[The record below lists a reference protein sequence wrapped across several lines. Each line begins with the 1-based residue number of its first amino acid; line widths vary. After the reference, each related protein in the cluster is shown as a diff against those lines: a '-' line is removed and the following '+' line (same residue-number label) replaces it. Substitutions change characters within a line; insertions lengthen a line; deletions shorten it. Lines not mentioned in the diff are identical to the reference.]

1 MEPETF
7 QGECQKDSSASHY
20 EDYFQYLS
28 DELRLLDLFLLRSL
42 RIKQKNTKEYC
53 STSKGFFIPEEE
65 VISLL
70 DSSGESHSPSSE
82 DPAIEITT
90 KLIEEV
96 RDGITSKL
104 ANTANHIERFPL
116 LKLARIFGLSPFEAE
131 VMMMALAAEIDKK
144 YERIYAYFNDDMTKK
159 LPSMSIALDVL
170 LGNRIDKLNG
180 WRSFS
185 PHAPLLY
192 FHLIHVVDDHG
203 ESSFLN
209 HRFRL
214 DERIK
219 RYIAADNGP
228 HASLSGIV
236 QAHCPDVEVP
246 VCNIQKEVQE
256 RVLQVLTEGKRGNAL
271 HPVFWLYGKARE
283 EKKATALAICE
294 QVKLPLL
301 AADLEDLFLE
311 PDYKSIVKTLFREAA
326 LQPAALFIGGGDR
339 LYGEDERSGALR
351 RVLLRAINEMS
362 WITFISS
369 ESLWIPEE
377 SEGQYQ
383 WYPFEFKAPEYAER
397 RRIWIKNLNKSKLSE
412 SDIDSLSARFN
423 FGETQIRNAVSCAKQ
438 FANGS
443 ELTLDKIL
451 DACRIQSNQKLS
463 IYATKVRPHYT
474 WDDIVLPEDKVQQLK
489 EICSY
494 IDHKQLV
501 YFKWGFEEKLALG
514 RGLNILFSGA
524 SGTGK
529 TMAADIIAN
538 ALKLEMVK
546 VDLSSVVSKY
556 IGETEKNLN
565 RIFRETSAGNIILF
579 FDEADALFGK
589 RTEVKDAHDR
599 YANIEI
605 NYLLQKMEEHE
616 GIVILATNL
625 SKNLDEAFLRRMHF
639 SIEFPLPDE
648 KRRELI
654 WRKIFPRG
662 VPLSDDVDYGFISER
677 FKVTGGNI
685 RNMALAAAFYAA
697 EDSSEIR
704 MDHLI
709 LAVQRELQKMGKLC
723 VKGDF
728 GMYYQLIEERLKH
741 E

>member
-1 MEPETF
+1 MESETF
-7 QGECQKDSSASHY
+7 QSKCQEDSSAFHY

-28 DELRLLDLFLLRSL
+28 DELRLLDLFLLRGL
-42 RIKQKNTKEYC
+42 RIKQKNTQDYH

-70 DSSGESHSPSSE
+70 DPSQNSHSNSSD
-82 DPAIEITT
+82 DPDIEITT
-90 KLIEEV
+90 KLIEKV
-96 RDGITSKL
+96 RDGIASRL
-104 ANTANHIERFPL
+104 ANTANHIESYPL
-116 LKLARIFGLSPFEAE
+116 LRLARIFGLTPFERE
-131 VMMMALAAEIDKK
+131 VLIMALAAEIDKK

-159 LPSMSIALDVL
+159 LPSMSIALDIL
-170 LGNRIDKLNG
+170 LGNGIDKLSG

-185 PHAPLLY
+185 PHAPLLH
-192 FHLIHVVDDHG
+192 FHLIDLIDDHG

-236 QAHCPDVEVP
+236 QAHYPDAAVP
-246 VCNIQKEVQE
+246 ACNIQKEVQE
-256 RVLQVLTEGKRGNAL
+256 RVLQVLAEGKRGNAL
-271 HPVFWLYGKARE
+271 HPVFWLYGKAAE
-283 EKKATALAICE
+283 EKKAIALAICE

-311 PDYKSIVKTLFREAA
+311 SDYKSIVKTLFREAA

-362 WITFISS
+362 WITFISA

-377 SEGQYQ
+377 NEGQYQ

-397 RRIWIKNLNKSKLSE
+397 RGIWIKNLNGSKLSE

-438 FANGS
+438 FTNGN
-443 ELTLDKIL
+443 ELTLDRIL

-463 IYATKVRPHYT
+463 IYTTKVRPHYT
-474 WDDIVLPEDKVQQLK
+474 WDDIVLPDDKVQQLK

-494 IDHKQLV
+494 IKHKQLV

-565 RIFRETSAGNIILF
+565 RIFRGTSAGNIILF

-639 SIEFPLPDE
+639 SIEFPFPDE

-662 VPLSDDVDYGFISER
+662 APLSEDVDYGFISER
-677 FKVTGGNI
+677 FKVAGGNI

-697 EDSSEIR
+697 EDSSAIR
-704 MDHLI
+704 MEHII